1 MTNDEMLDKVKAAIG
16 ETMSISMSKEGT
28 FLTIG
33 NQPLGEITTEQ
44 ACIMWDLMP
53 LLAGAVVK
61 PAAPVGNTARGRV
74 MAEETRP
81 HWAEEIGQ
89 EIRMLRTYNAHLIN
103 ALARIAHSDAQHSGD
118 AMKMRN
124 IATAILHPDK
134 AEIYDPTLP
143 TYRRPSGAG
152 GGPSNG

>member
-61 PAAPVGNTARGRV
+61 PAAPVGDVR
-74 MAEETRP
+74 
-81 HWAEEIGQ
+81 H
-89 EIRMLRTYNAHLIN
+89 
-103 ALARIAHSDAQHSGD
+103 D
-118 AMKMRN
+118 
-124 IATAILHPDK
+124 
-134 AEIYDPTLP
+134 
-143 TYRRPSGAG
+143 
-152 GGPSNG
+152 